1 MPATKKAVRRHSA
14 NARLQIL
21 GLSKA
26 GTSIDIDIFVD
37 KEKLGTFVI
46 GRGSVTWFGRKWK
59 NGRRLSWSKFAEL
72 MEET

>member
-1 MPATKKAVRRHSA
+1 MPAAKKTTRKHTA

-26 GTSIDIDIFVD
+26 GTSIELDIFVE

-59 NGRRLSWSKFAEL
+59 NGRRLSWSKFADL
-72 MEET
+72 MEGT

>member
-1 MPATKKAVRRHSA
+1 MPAAKKTTRKHTA

-26 GTSIDIDIFVD
+26 GTSIELDIFVE

-59 NGRRLSWSKFAEL
+59 NGRRLSWSKFADL
-72 MEET
+72 MEGV